1 MKRAISLLMFA
12 AAVVPALAA
21 QAPPSKRRVAVLD
34 FDYATV
40 REYVLD
46 IFGRDEDIGK
56 GIADM
61 LVTDLVRNG
70 TYSVIERKQLDRIL
84 QEQNFQ
90 QSGRADATSAVQL
103 ARILGVDAIIIGSIT
118 QFGRD
123 DKKLGIGGGGVR
135 VGGIG
140 IGGIGRKTAK
150 AVVNIDAR
158 IVSTTTAEI
167 LGVATGHGESKRS
180 GTSLIGGVA
189 TGAGAVGGA
198 FSMGSSNFGGTI
210 IGEATRAAVD
220 SMVGQLA
227 AAAASMPE
235 TKVAIKALVADVA
248 GGEIIINVGTAG
260 GVKVGAEY
268 DVMRPGR
275 EVRDPATG
283 RVLRR
288 ITTRVGTL
296 KITSAD
302 EQSATGTLT
311 GGPAQVGDCVGACP
325 GGN

>member
-103 ARILGVDAIIIGSIT
+103 ARILGAD
-118 QFGRD
+118 
-123 DKKLGIGGGGVR
+123 
-135 VGGIG
+135 
-140 IGGIGRKTAK
+140 
-150 AVVNIDAR
+150 
-158 IVSTTTAEI
+158 
-167 LGVATGHGESKRS
+167 
-180 GTSLIGGVA
+180 
-189 TGAGAVGGA
+189 AVGGA

-283 RVLRR
+283 RVRPR
-288 ITTRVGTL
+288 ITARG
-296 KITSAD
+296 
-302 EQSATGTLT
+302 
-311 GGPAQVGDCVGACP
+311 
-325 GGN
+325 

>member
-123 DKKLGIGGGGVR
+123 DKKLGIGGAGVR

-189 TGAGAVGGA
+189 TGAGAV
-198 FSMGSSNFGGTI
+198 
-210 IGEATRAAVD
+210 
-220 SMVGQLA
+220 
-227 AAAASMPE
+227 AASMPE